1 MSLFSNKSGKLIVS
15 GDSYADATRREN
27 FGFQDVWGNNIANF
41 LESDE
46 IFHPSNLINTANSGA
61 GNTEIFNKTLDELI
75 FNKNIKLV
83 IVMWS
88 EFQRM
93 DFEAFHKRPGAKYPD
108 IGWRHL
114 HPHRITRYEAVT
126 LNPEAKNK
134 LLKYNSIIASTLA
147 VLRLFWITQ
156 NILKDIPHLM
166 IQGCTPICT
175 PHLGPLSVFGQ
186 PDDYYNIIVKECIRF
201 MLKSSYVDLIEGKK
215 FIGWP
220 LWQQLGGFSI
230 DDHLDKLD
238 PEQEKYRVS
247 EEDTHP
253 NYAGHKI
260 ISELISIIT
269 VKLSNLLCLAK
280 SKASQVEPS

>member
-1 MSLFSNKSGKLIVS
+1 MSLFSKRKKLLAV
-15 GDSYADATRREN
+15 GCSYTDEWWTREY
-27 FGFQDVWGNNIANF
+27 GFPVWPELLAEK
-41 LESDE
+41 LDMDC
-46 IFHPSNLINTANSGA
+46 HNLGQSGA
-61 GNTEIFNKTLDELI
+61 GNTHISG
-75 FNKNIKLV
+75 KLFDTIVEEKFDLVV
-83 IVMWS
+83 IQWS

-93 DFEAFHKRPGAKYPD
+93 DFQDFFRPPGQDKFQ
-108 IGWRHL
+108 IWWRHL
-114 HPHRITRYEAVT
+114 HPHRITSYEAFK
-126 LNPEAKNK
+126 LDPEEKNK

-156 NILKDIPHLM
+156 NILKDMPYLM
-166 IQGCTPICT
+166 IQGCTPVGT

-260 ISELISIIT
+260 ISELIYEEYKK
-269 VKLSNLLCLAK
+269 VYL
-280 SKASQVEPS
+280 